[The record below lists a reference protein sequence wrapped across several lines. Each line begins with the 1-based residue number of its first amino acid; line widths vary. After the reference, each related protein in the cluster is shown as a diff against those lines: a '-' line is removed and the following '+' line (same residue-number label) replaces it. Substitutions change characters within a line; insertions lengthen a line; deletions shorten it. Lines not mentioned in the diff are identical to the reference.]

1 MTMILNSHKISTALP
16 FGLSDLR
23 KHLQILDDSSDDELI
38 RVGLTAAAGVE
49 QFAQSALLTQT
60 IAVTVFDPTSAPGLP
75 LPIEP
80 MATEVVPTGPA
91 QKRPTDE
98 EGVASGTDRA

>member
-38 RVGLTAAAGVE
+38 QVGLTAAAGVE

-75 LPIEP
+75 LRIEP